1 MGMAAAEEPST
12 AVEYDKWLLIVGDR
26 TNQLSDDFVNLP
38 ENKTEI
44 ISNSSLKKR
53 CYWVFK
59 HFEVSWR
66 FLNFFNG
73 C

>member
-44 ISNSSLKKR
+44 ISNSSLKKG
-53 CYWVFK
+53 VIG
-59 HFEVSWR
+59 
-66 FLNFFNG
+66 FLNILRLVGAF
-73 C
+73 